1 MSDKQLKIK
10 VKSIQKKAKNAP
22 VENDQTIGPF
32 KVNSKNQNALKL
44 LAPKSACDNG
54 SIVST
59 VLGEDE
65 FTENRAKSIDDMKA
79 APSNQSNA

>member
-1 MSDKQLKIK
+1 MD
-10 VKSIQKKAKNAP
+10 
-22 VENDQTIGPF
+22 NDQTIGPF

-44 LAPKSACDNG
+44 LEPKSACDG

-65 FTENRAKSIDDMKA
+65 FTENNRPKSIDDMKVT
-79 APSNQSNA
+79 PSN